1 MSMFEDTLWL
11 HGTPINFV
19 KIKEL
24 IGALEP
30 APTQH
35 STTKQISISNQ
46 RLAFKIMDKDSKTC
60 VKQFP
65 ILYPKHKMEKL
76 VYSRLQYTLSAL
88 LSLV

>member
-1 MSMFEDTLWL
+1 MFEDTLWL

-24 IGALEP
+24 IGP

-35 STTKQISISNQ
+35 STTEQISISNQ
-46 RLAFKIMDKDSKTC
+46 RRAFEIMDKDCKTC

-76 VYSRLQYTLSAL
+76 VHSRLHITLTAL